1 MAQSSDSLKSSA
13 VLKTTLLICM
23 WYISLICRDIKL
35 DNILLDQDG
44 HCKLADFGLATL
56 GTFNRR
62 KTKSFCG
69 TVQYMAPEMLQ
80 REKYGPEVDWWALGV
95 VMYEM
100 MVGRHPFIEPR
111 KSRISYK
118 RLPKEV
124 QYPQWL
130 TSHDVCIL
138 KGVLLPQG

>member
-1 MAQSSDSLKSSA
+1 
-13 VLKTTLLICM
+13 
-23 WYISLICRDIKL
+23 
-35 DNILLDQDG
+35 
-44 HCKLADFGLATL
+44 
-56 GTFNRR
+56 
-62 KTKSFCG
+62 
-69 TVQYMAPEMLQ
+69 MLQ

-130 TSHDVCIL
+130 TSHAVCIL
-138 KGVLLPQG
+138 KGVSIFNIKTGIRSTLQSSECIVFPH